1 MPSLLGMAI
10 STVVEPLANTEN
22 TEPIGS
28 LTARGMK
35 SKPVVFNDDSYVGV
49 ISLDVNPYVTHLCM
63 LGNVDQQPGAPS
75 GARGT
80 DVMI

>member
-35 SKPVVFNDDSYVGV
+35 SKPVVFND
-49 ISLDVNPYVTHLCM
+49 VNPYVTHLCM